1 MTRPDIALLQTSST
15 SWVIRAEPFP
25 RNILRELEFAW
36 KLASN
41 RRALIDQLRAE
52 LNTARSNES
61 YYKKLLERNGIEVK

>member
-1 MTRPDIALLQTSST
+1 MSRDS
-15 SWVIRAEPFP
+15 
-25 RNILRELEFAW
+25 ELEFAW